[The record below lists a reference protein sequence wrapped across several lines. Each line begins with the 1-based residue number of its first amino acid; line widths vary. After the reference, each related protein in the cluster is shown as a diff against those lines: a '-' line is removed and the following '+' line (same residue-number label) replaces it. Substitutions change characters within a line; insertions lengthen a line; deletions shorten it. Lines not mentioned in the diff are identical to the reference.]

1 MKKLVLLTLTLFA
14 FLGCET
20 EPLDPAI
27 LNNINQQSFQVLV
40 DGQLFTSAN
49 ASAVIANGQI
59 TITANSDTSNA
70 KITMAIVSSQ
80 PGSYT
85 NQVLATYLPTG
96 NEAFS
101 FVNIE
106 NSANGL
112 VSTGVFNIVS
122 INQTTQMISGTFQ
135 FVAHSTD
142 VDNPGEEFQPKTLS
156 SGIFNIPYTT
166 GTGNPTDPTDPA
178 DGTFSA
184 KIDGVQ
190 FNATDVAATLEN
202 GFTINAPN
210 RILIMGSNSASSIT
224 LDFPDGVNNVAFPMS
239 ALDGSINCLPDIT
252 DPWSAYISI
261 NPFNPNAVVGSINIT
276 SHDVAARKISGTFQI
291 KLFRMTTTG
300 TVIGPLDITEG
311 KFNNITYI
319 DNTD

>member
-1 MKKLVLLTLTLFA
+1 MKKLVLLTLTLIT

-20 EPLDPAI
+20 EPIDPAI
-27 LNNINQQSFQVLV
+27 LDNINQQSFQVLV
-40 DGQLFTSAN
+40 DGELFTSSN
-49 ASAVIANGQI
+49 AAAVIANGQI

-70 KITMAIVSSQ
+70 KISMAIVGTQ

-85 NQVLATYLPTG
+85 TQVLATYLPTG
-96 NEAFS
+96 SEAFS

-106 NSANGL
+106 DTANGA
-112 VSTGVFNIVS
+112 VSTGVFNIVA
-122 INQTTQMISGTFQ
+122 INQNTQMISGTFQ

-156 SGIFNIPYTT
+156 SGVFNIPYTT
-166 GTGNPTDPTDPA
+166 GTGNPNDPA

-190 FNATDVAATLEN
+190 FTATNVGASMEN
-202 GFTINAPN
+202 GFVGSNSN
-210 RILIMGSNSASSIT
+210 RIMIMGSNSLSSIT
-224 LDFPDGVNNVAFPMS
+224 LDFPNGVNNVTFPMS
-239 ALDGSINCLPDIT
+239 ALEGSINCLPDIT
-252 DPWSAYISI
+252 DPWSAYISM

-276 SHDVAARKISGTFQI
+276 SHDLASRKISGTFQI
-291 KLFRMTTTG
+291 KLFRLTATG
-300 TVIGPLDITEG
+300 TAIGPLDITEG